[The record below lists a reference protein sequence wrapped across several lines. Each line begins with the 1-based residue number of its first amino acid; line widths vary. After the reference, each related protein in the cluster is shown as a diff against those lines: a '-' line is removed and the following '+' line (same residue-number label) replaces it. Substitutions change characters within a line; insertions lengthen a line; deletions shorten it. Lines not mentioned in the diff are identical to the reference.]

1 MSIPSA
7 SSLRKRMENPEI
19 LIAIERGFP
28 STIHTNVPIAS
39 IHIPYVLPK
48 WAVYVLLYHVVSPMR

>member
-1 MSIPSA
+1 
-7 SSLRKRMENPEI
+7 MENPEI